1 MLNNVVGNKIL
12 AYKLIFVDW
21 TRQTVDMKMK
31 LLFFVKNGPSP
42 ASSSSF
48 QINITILKQIHVKK
62 CNVNGAEIWT
72 YTLWNMSLLP

>member
-42 ASSSSF
+42 ASFLFIFVFSNKHYNF
-48 QINITILKQIHVKK
+48 KTNTCEK
-62 CNVNGAEIWT
+62 
-72 YTLWNMSLLP
+72 M